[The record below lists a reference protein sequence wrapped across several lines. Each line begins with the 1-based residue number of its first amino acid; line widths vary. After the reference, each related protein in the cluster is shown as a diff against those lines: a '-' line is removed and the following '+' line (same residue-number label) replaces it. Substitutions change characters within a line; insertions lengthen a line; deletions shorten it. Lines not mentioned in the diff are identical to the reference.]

1 MRNAMREFPNL
12 TPYLLK
18 RRGVFENA
26 STRGPGGK
34 LVEVQ
39 PAPDEVKE
47 IDYAFDAVR
56 PFLKV

>member
-1 MRNAMREFPNL
+1 
-12 TPYLLK
+12 
-18 RRGVFENA
+18 
-26 STRGPGGK
+26 
-34 LVEVQ
+34 VEVQ